1 MKPYLWIA
9 YDYTSTS
16 QCLAMLD
23 TILEKHPERD
33 IIHEIGRPTLLH
45 AALEG
50 FPIVSEFRKRLNNNQ
65 MLVVDF
71 KGYDVPYI
79 AEGQYYYA
87 AGTDLV
93 TVMAAAPNEAIQEA
107 IDGANIEQKRVAFD
121 LMTCQDDDWK
131 VKRAQ
136 ELADL
141 GASLVSCHTGW
152 SEQAAGKN
160 PYVLIGKVCQQL
172 KYTSTQVI
180 PMGGIK
186 PSNIKDLKA
195 YVEQI
200 FAIAVGS
207 AITRSNDPNLAIA
220 QFQLEMN
227 QLNSRPLSNAP
238 WAAIER

>member
-1 MKPYLWIA
+1 MKPYLWNA

-23 TILEKHPERD
+23 TILEKHPDKD

-45 AALEG
+45 AVLEG
-50 FPIVSEFRKRLNNNQ
+50 VPIVSEFRKRLNNNQ
-65 MLVVDF
+65 MLVADF
-71 KGYDVPYI
+71 KGFDVPYI

-87 AGTDLV
+87 AGIGLV

-107 IDGANIEQKRVAFD
+107 INGANINQKRVAFD

-136 ELADL
+136 ELADM

-152 SEQAAGKN
+152 SEQAAGKTPN
-160 PYVLIGKVCQQL
+160 VLIGKVCQQL

-180 PMGGIK
+180 AMGGLK
-186 PSNIKDLKA
+186 PSNVKDLKP
-195 YVEQI
+195 YVKQI

-207 AITRSNDPNLAIA
+207 AITRSNDPNEAIA

-238 WAAIER
+238 WAAIEC

>member
-23 TILEKHPERD
+23 TILEKHPDRD

-45 AALEG
+45 AVLEG
-50 FPIVSEFRKRLNNNQ
+50 VSIVSEFRKRLKNNQ
-65 MLVVDF
+65 MLVADF
-71 KGYDVPYI
+71 KGFDFPYI

-87 AGTDLV
+87 AGTDLL

-107 IDGANIEQKRVAFD
+107 IYGANTDYKRVAFD
-121 LMTCQDDDWK
+121 LMACLDDDWK

-136 ELADL
+136 ELADM

-152 SEQAAGKN
+152 SEQATGKN
-160 PYVLIGKVCQQL
+160 PYVLIEKVCEQL
-172 KYTSTQVI
+172 KYTSTKVI
-180 PMGGIK
+180 VMGGLK
-186 PSNIKDLKA
+186 PSNIKDLKP
-195 YVEQI
+195 YVEKI

-207 AITRSNDPNLAIA
+207 AITRSNDPNDAIA
-220 QFQLEMN
+220 QFQVEIDR
-227 QLNSRPLSNAP
+227 LNSRTFSNAP

>member
-50 FPIVSEFRKRLNNNQ
+50 VSIVSEFRKRLNNNQ

-71 KGYDVPYI
+71 KGFDVPYI
-79 AEGQYYYA
+79 AEGQFYYA

-93 TVMAAAPNEAIQEA
+93 TVMAAAPNEAITEA
-107 IDGANIEQKRVAFD
+107 INGANIHHKRVAFD
-121 LMTCQDDDWK
+121 LMSCQDDDWK
-131 VKRAQ
+131 VKRSQ
-136 ELADL
+136 ELANL

-160 PYVLIGKVCQQL
+160 PYLLIGKVCQQL

-180 PMGGIK
+180 AMGGLK
-186 PSNIKDLKA
+186 PSNIKDLKP

-220 QFQLEMN
+220 QFQHEIN
-227 QLNSRPLSNAP
+227 QLYSRPLSNAP

>member
-23 TILEKHPERD
+23 TILEKHLDND

-45 AALEG
+45 AVLEG
-50 FPIVSEFRKRLNNNQ
+50 VSIVSEFRKRLNNNQ
-65 MLVVDF
+65 MLVADF
-71 KGYDVPYI
+71 KGFDVPYM

-93 TVMAAAPNEAIQEA
+93 TVMAADPNEAITEA
-107 IDGANIEQKRVAFD
+107 INGANIQEKRVAFD
-121 LMTCQDDDWK
+121 LMACLDDDWK

-136 ELADL
+136 ELADM

-160 PYVLIGKVCQQL
+160 PSVLIRKVCQQL

-180 PMGGIK
+180 AMGGFK
-186 PSNIKDLKA
+186 PSNIKDLKP

-207 AITRSNDPNLAIA
+207 AITRSNDPNDAIA
-220 QFQLEMN
+220 QFQLEIDR
-227 QLNSRPLSNAP
+227 LNSHPLSNAP

>member
-1 MKPYLWIA
+1 MRPYLWIA

-23 TILEKHPERD
+23 TILGKHPDKD

-45 AALEG
+45 AVLEG
-50 FPIVSEFRKRLNNNQ
+50 VPIVSEFRKRLNNNQ
-65 MLVVDF
+65 MLVADF
-71 KGYDVPYI
+71 KGFDVPYI

-87 AGTDLV
+87 AGTDLI

-107 IDGANIEQKRVAFD
+107 INGANMQQKRVAFD

-131 VKRAQ
+131 VKRTQ
-136 ELADL
+136 ELADM

-160 PYVLIGKVCQQL
+160 PHLLIRKVCQQL

-180 PMGGIK
+180 PMGGLK
-186 PSNIKDLKA
+186 PSNVKELKP

-207 AITRSNDPNLAIA
+207 AITRSNDPNVVIA
-220 QFQLEMN
+220 QFQLEIN
-227 QLNSRPLSNAP
+227 QLISRPLSNAP